1 MARFLTGYRQPDD
14 AICSCVGSGAC
25 RSSDPVVVGVVVAVV
40 VVVVSVVCVPVVVSV
55 VVGQTGLE

>member
-25 RSSDPVVVGVVVAVV
+25 RSSDPVVVGVVAVV
-40 VVVVSVVCVPVVVSV
+40 VVDFGVGVVV